1 MKFKEL
7 IRNLLFDRSKGREIK
22 RMILVDGGNLVMFIC
37 YYVCLFLILIRIYL
51 MVLIGYENWFLLM
64 CYVYF

>member
-37 YYVCLFLILIRIYL
+37 VLCVFIFIFDENLFNGI
-51 MVLIGYENWFLLM
+51 NWL
-64 CYVYF
+64 